1 MDKLNLRQAME
12 KLHELGIEVECGNFG
27 SFEDF
32 ISYYDA
38 HYYPLLEHGR
48 WSKTFHCRRYAK
60 ILCRI
65 VKRNTHLNWCVS
77 YKY

>member
-12 KLHELGIEVECGNFG
+12 KLHELGIEVECGGFG

-38 HYYPLLEHGR
+38 HYYPLLEQLSKE
-48 WSKTFHCRRYAK
+48 WSMEGGP
-60 ILCRI
+60 
-65 VKRNTHLNWCVS
+65 KRFIADDMLKFFVE
-77 YKY
+77 